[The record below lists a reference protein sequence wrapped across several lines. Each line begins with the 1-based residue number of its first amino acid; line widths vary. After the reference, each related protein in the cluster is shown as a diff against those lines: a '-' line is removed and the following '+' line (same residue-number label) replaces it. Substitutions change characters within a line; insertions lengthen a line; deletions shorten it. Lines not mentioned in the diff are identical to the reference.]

1 MLLASIFFKYLQVR
15 ARIKDIKTI
24 NWEGGGEIYLSS
36 YIYIPWYKE
45 KRSIYLKFLQLDLNT
60 LNWSKPTQHKGS
72 DQIN

>member
-15 ARIKDIKTI
+15 ARIKDIKTR
-24 NWEGGGEIYLSS
+24 NWDGEINLSS